1 MLKKVKVIKSN
12 ATGYSQAAIHPVDD
26 CNVAMTEFH
35 PLTER
40 QERLLAMVVRSFIE
54 TGKPVG
60 SKMLVEELGLDF
72 SSATVRN
79 DLAALGELGYLA
91 QLHTSAGRIP
101 TESGYRYFVQKLLGE
116 FHLPLH
122 ERQMIRHQFHQ
133 ARLELD
139 QWMRLSAAILART
152 SGSASFVT
160 APQARANRFKHIQ
173 LIATQGRL
181 VLMVLVLFGGEVKQ
195 QMLTLAEPLPQA
207 RLSAAADRLNAL
219 FLDHDSEEIAA
230 RAGATHLDALEND
243 IAVLVLDVLRN
254 ADHQPISDI
263 YRDGLVNILDD
274 EGTRHAVRLLEERTL
289 LASVLAETRAQ
300 SGEGVQVVIGGDG
313 RWEELKDCTM
323 ILSRYGVTDNL
334 SGTLAVVGPT
344 RMPYDRN
351 VAAVRYVANLMSSF
365 VYEYFVQ
372 DAPESRSN
380 TLYQIEVK
388 KSDSDE

>member
-1 MLKKVKVIKSN
+1 MIDF
-12 ATGYSQAAIHPVDD
+12 QQ
-26 CNVAMTEFH
+26 
-35 PLTER
+35 LTER
-40 QERLLAMVVRSFIE
+40 QERILAMVVRTYIE

-60 SKMLVEELGLDF
+60 SKALVEDFGLDF

-79 DLAALGELGYLA
+79 DFAALGELGYVA

-101 TESGYRYFVQKLLGE
+101 TERGYRYFVQKLLGE

-160 APQARANRFKHIQ
+160 APQARANRFKHLQ

-195 QMLTLAEPLPQA
+195 QMLTLAESLPQN
-207 RLSAAADRLNAL
+207 RLSAAADRLNSI
-219 FLDHDSEEIAA
+219 FLDMDSDEIAA
-230 RAGATHLDALEND
+230 RLSAAHLDTLESEVISLVLDAL
-243 IAVLVLDVLRN
+243 RR
-254 ADHQPISDI
+254 ADHRSISDI

-274 EGTRHAVRLLEERTL
+274 EGTRHAIRLLEERTL
-289 LASVLAETRAQ
+289 LASVLAEQEAQ
-300 SGEGVQVVIGGDG
+300 GGEGVQVVIGGDG

-323 ILSRYGVTDNL
+323 ILSRYGVTESF

-351 VAAVRYVANLMSSF
+351 VAAVRYVADLMSGF
-365 VYEYFVQ
+365 VYDYFVQ
-372 DAPESRSN
+372 ESADVKGN
-380 TLYQIEVK
+380 TLYQIEVE
-388 KSDSDE
+388 KSDSTE

>member
-1 MLKKVKVIKSN
+1 MAS
-12 ATGYSQAAIHPVDD
+12 HPVDD
-26 CNVAMTEFH
+26 CIEVMDDFQQ
-35 PLTER
+35 LTER
-40 QERLLAMVVRSFIE
+40 QERILAMVVRSFIE
-54 TGKPVG
+54 SGKPVG
-60 SKMLVEELGLDF
+60 SKTLVEDFGLDF

-79 DLAALGELGYLA
+79 DFAALGELGYVA

-101 TESGYRYFVQKLLGE
+101 TERGYRYFVQKLLGE

-181 VLMVLVLFGGEVKQ
+181 VLMVLVIFGGEVKQ
-195 QMLTLAEPLPQA
+195 QMLTLAEPLPQT
-207 RLSAAADRLNAL
+207 RLSAAADRLNSL
-219 FLDHDSEEIAA
+219 FLDMDSDEIAGRMGLVHLDTLDSEISNLVVEI
-230 RAGATHLDALEND
+230 
-243 IAVLVLDVLRN
+243 LRR
-254 ADHQPISDI
+254 ADHRPISDI

-274 EGTRHAVRLLEERTL
+274 EGTRQAVRLLEERTL
-289 LASVLAETRAQ
+289 LASVLAEQKAQ
-300 SGEGVQVVIGGDG
+300 AGEGVQVVIGGDG

-323 ILSRYGVTDNL
+323 ILSRYGVTESF

-351 VAAVRYVANLMSSF
+351 VAAVRYVASLMSGF

-372 DAPESRSN
+372 EPAGAGGSIMD
-380 TLYQIEVK
+380 QFEV
-388 KSDSDE
+388 SERDSDE

>member
-1 MLKKVKVIKSN
+1 MLE
-12 ATGYSQAAIHPVDD
+12 YQQ
-26 CNVAMTEFH
+26 
-35 PLTER
+35 LTER
-40 QERLLAMVVRSFIE
+40 QERILAMVVRTYIE
-54 TGKPVG
+54 SGRPVG
-60 SKMLVEELGLDF
+60 SKSLVEDFGLDF

-79 DLAALGELGYLA
+79 DFAALGEMGYVA

-101 TESGYRYFVQKLLGE
+101 TERGYRYFVQKLLGE

-181 VLMVLVLFGGEVKQ
+181 VLMVLVLNGGEVKQ
-195 QMLTLAEPLPQA
+195 QMLTLAEPLPQN

-219 FLDHDSEEIAA
+219 FVELDSDDIAA
-230 RAGATHLDALEND
+230 RSTAAHLDRLESE
-243 IAVLVLDVLRN
+243 ITTLVLDVLRR
-254 ADHQPISDI
+254 ADNQPISDI

-289 LASVLAETRAQ
+289 LASVLAEQEAQ
-300 SGEGVQVVIGGDG
+300 GGEGVQVVIGGDG

-323 ILSRYGVTDNL
+323 ILSRYGVTESF

-351 VAAVRYVANLMSSF
+351 VAAVRYVADLMSGF
-365 VYEYFVQ
+365 VFDYFVQ
-372 DAPESRSN
+372 EPPE
-380 TLYQIEVK
+380 TKGDVLYQPEVDNRDDIE
-388 KSDSDE
+388 

>member
-1 MLKKVKVIKSN
+1 MIALWFYAV
-12 ATGYSQAAIHPVDD
+12 
-26 CNVAMTEFH
+26 MTELQQ
-35 PLTER
+35 LTDR
-40 QERLLAMVVRSFIE
+40 QERILAMVVRSYIE

-60 SKMLVEELGLDF
+60 SKALVEDFGLDF

-79 DLAALGELGYLA
+79 DFAALGEMGYVA

-101 TESGYRYFVQKLLGE
+101 TERGYRYFVQKLLGE

-152 SGSASFVT
+152 SRSASFVT
-160 APQARANRFKHIQ
+160 APQARANRYKHLQ

-195 QMLTLAEPLPQA
+195 QMLTLAEPLPQV
-207 RLSAAADRLNAL
+207 RLSAAAERLNQL
-219 FLDHDSEEIAA
+219 FVDLDSEEIAA
-230 RAGATHLDALEND
+230 RLIGHLDLLERD
-243 IAVLVLDVLRN
+243 LTILVLDVLRR
-254 ADHQPISDI
+254 ADNRSISDI

-274 EGTRHAVRLLEERTL
+274 EGTRHAIRLLEERTL
-289 LASVLAETRAQ
+289 LASVLAETQAQ
-300 SGEGVQVVIGGDG
+300 DSDGVQVVIGGDG

-323 ILSRYGVTDNL
+323 ILSRYGVTDSF

-344 RMPYDRN
+344 RMAYDRN
-351 VAAVRYVANLMSSF
+351 VAAVRYVANLMSGF

-372 DAPESRSN
+372 DSVEARAN
-380 TLYQIEVK
+380 TLDQIKVNE
-388 KSDSDE
+388 SEHDE

>member
-1 MLKKVKVIKSN
+1 MRAS
-12 ATGYSQAAIHPVDD
+12 HPVDD
-26 CNVAMTEFH
+26 CIVAMIDFQQ
-35 PLTER
+35 LTER
-40 QERLLAMVVRSFIE
+40 QERILAMVVRTYIE
-54 TGKPVG
+54 SGKPVG
-60 SKMLVEELGLDF
+60 SKALVEDFGLDF

-79 DLAALGELGYLA
+79 DFAALGELGYVA

-101 TESGYRYFVQKLLGE
+101 TERGYRYFVQKLLGE

-160 APQARANRFKHIQ
+160 APQARANRFKHLQ

-195 QMLTLAEPLPQA
+195 QMLTLAESLPQN
-207 RLSAAADRLNAL
+207 RLSAAADRLNSIL
-219 FLDHDSEEIAA
+219 LDMDSDEIAA
-230 RAGATHLDALEND
+230 RLSAAHLDTLESEVIGLVLDAL
-243 IAVLVLDVLRN
+243 RR
-254 ADHQPISDI
+254 ADHRSISDI

-274 EGTRHAVRLLEERTL
+274 EGTRHAIRLLEERTL
-289 LASVLAETRAQ
+289 LASVLAEQEAQ
-300 SGEGVQVVIGGDG
+300 GGEGVQVVIGGDG

-323 ILSRYGVTDNL
+323 ILSRYGVTESF

-351 VAAVRYVANLMSSF
+351 VAAVRYVADLMSGF
-365 VYEYFVQ
+365 VYDYFVQ
-372 DAPESRSN
+372 ESADVKGN
-380 TLYQIEVK
+380 TLYQIEVD
-388 KSDSDE
+388 KSDSTE